1 MAPQSTSAFL
11 KESKAAE
18 YLCILKKTLQCWRFN
33 HKGPTYAKLNNKLI
47 RYHQVDLDKWM
58 KRQSVTHDQHEFI

>member
-11 KESKAAE
+11 TESKAAE
-18 YLCILKKTLQCWRFN
+18 YLCISKKTHQRSRFN
-33 HKGPTYAKLNNKLI
+33 QKGSTYAKLNNELI

-58 KRQSVTHDQHEFI
+58 KQQSVTHDQHGFI